1 MTSRLAVLATAA
13 LMAAPIAVLAQLRSG
28 EQYTYRCVGNDGKKY
43 YGSTIPSACLG
54 RPLELINKQGLM
66 VKRIDPEGDEK
77 ARLAKE
83 AEAEKK
89 READAASKDAQRRNR
104 ALLAT
109 YTSEKDIED
118 SRARD
123 LRNHDRGV
131 QEVQKRIADIK
142 KRQAQFQKELDLFKT
157 EGKGDPPTRLKE
169 EIINAEIDLKA
180 QETLLDA
187 KKKEAVGINARY
199 DEDKRRYKE
208 ATGRR

>member
-1 MTSRLAVLATAA
+1 MSPQLKAVAAAVL
-13 LMAAPIAVLAQLRSG
+13 MSAPLLTLAQKAG
-28 EQYTYRCVGNDGKKY
+28 EQYTYRCTGNDGKKY
-43 YGSTIPSACLG
+43 YGSTIPNACIG
-54 RPLELINKQGLM
+54 RPLELINQQGLV

-89 READAASKDAQRRNR
+89 REQEAATQDARRRNR

-118 SRARD
+118 SRSRD
-123 LRNHDRGV
+123 LRNHERGV
-131 QEVQKRIADIK
+131 HEVEKRIEDIK
-142 KRQAQFQKELDLFKT
+142 KRQAQFQKELDLFSSA
-157 EGKGDPPTRLKE
+157 GKGPPPTRLKE

-180 QETLLDA
+180 QQTLLDA

-208 ATGRR
+208 AIGRKQ

>member
-1 MTSRLAVLATAA
+1 MRSQLKAVAAAVLIS
-13 LMAAPIAVLAQLRSG
+13 APLLALAQIRSG
-28 EQYTYRCVGNDGKKY
+28 EQYTYRCTGNDGKKY
-43 YGSTIPSACLG
+43 YGSTIPNACIG
-54 RPLELINKQGLM
+54 RPLELINKQGLV

-77 ARLAKE
+77 ARIAKE

-89 READAASKDAQRRNR
+89 RELEAATKDAQRRNR

-123 LRNHDRGV
+123 LRNHERGV
-131 QEVQKRIADIK
+131 HEVEKRIEDIK
-142 KRQAQFQKELDLFKT
+142 KRQAQFQKELDLFAGA
-157 EGKGDPPTRLKE
+157 GKGQPPTRLKE

-180 QETLLDA
+180 QQTLLDA
-187 KKKEAVGINARY
+187 KKKEAVGINSRY

>member
-1 MTSRLAVLATAA
+1 MRAHLAVLAAAA
-13 LMAAPIAVLAQLRSG
+13 LIGAPQVVLAQPKAG
-28 EQYTYRCVGNDGKKY
+28 EDTYRCVGNDGKKY
-43 YGSTIPSACLG
+43 YGSTIPNACLG
-54 RPLELINKQGLM
+54 RPLELINQQGLM

-89 READAASKDAQRRNR
+89 RELEAATKEAQRRSR

-109 YTSEKDIED
+109 YTSEKDIEE

-123 LRNHDRGV
+123 LRNHDKGV
-131 QEVQKRIADIK
+131 QEVQKRVDDIK
-142 KRQAQFQKELDLFKT
+142 RRQAQFQKELDLFASAS
-157 EGKGDPPTRLKE
+157 KGQPPTRLKE

-208 ATGRR
+208 AIGRK